1 MIKHI
6 FLLKVLNVYLK
17 LILSYD
23 NIMLY
28 IIMKIFNMY
37 IIYHNEVIMTTM
49 SKSMRFL
56 KWNMGIKA
64 YLVSSIFIMLE
75 DYFWI
80 ILI

>member
-28 IIMKIFNMY
+28 IIMKIVNMY

-56 KWNMGIKA
+56 K
-64 YLVSSIFIMLE
+64 
-75 DYFWI
+75 
-80 ILI
+80 